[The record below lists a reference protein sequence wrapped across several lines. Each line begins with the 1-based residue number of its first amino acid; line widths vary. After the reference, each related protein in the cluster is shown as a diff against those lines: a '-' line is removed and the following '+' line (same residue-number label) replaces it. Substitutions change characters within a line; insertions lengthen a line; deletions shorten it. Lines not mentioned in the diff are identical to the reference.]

1 MYSSSHS
8 GKVPARRLPDDH
20 AADDN
25 GTKRQKLDATPPE
38 RTLDGADRPARL
50 FEGNPD
56 SPLLVI
62 CDHASAHI
70 PARFKNLGVGPETL
84 ASHAAYDI
92 GALGVAREFSGA
104 LASPLVISGV
114 SRLVI
119 DCNRSPEDEQSMP
132 SQSEIFHIPGN
143 RDISP
148 ADRRDRIENFYRPF
162 HDLIE
167 TICNDMRNLSVM
179 ASIHTFTPVFF
190 GKRRQV
196 DIGLLYDQDR
206 RLADRVY
213 RIARQSSGIRVALN
227 QPYTAQGRF
236 GHTMQR
242 HAAPRGLPHLAFE
255 IRNDW
260 VRDRS
265 EQVRWGRFFA
275 GLMLKAVNELAAS
288 CGRQMN

>member
-1 MYSSSHS
+1 M
-8 GKVPARRLPDDH
+8 DWH
-20 AADDN
+20 AAVD
-25 GTKRQKLDATPPE
+25 GGKRETF
-38 RTLDGADRPARL
+38 DGNDQPARL

-56 SPLLVI
+56 SPLLVV
-62 CDHASAHI
+62 CDHASAYI
-70 PARFKNLGVGPETL
+70 PPRFKNLGVDPRTL

-92 GALGVAREFSGA
+92 GALGVAREFSGM
-104 LASPLVISGV
+104 LDSPLVVSGV

-119 DCNRSPEDEQSMP
+119 DCNRSPDDEQSMP

-143 RDISP
+143 RNIAP
-148 ADRRDRIENFYRPF
+148 ADRRDRIENIYQPF
-162 HDLIE
+162 HDLVEAIANE
-167 TICNDMRNLSVM
+167 MKNLSVM
-179 ASIHTFTPVFF
+179 VSIHTFTPVFF

-206 RLADRVY
+206 RLAEKVHD
-213 RIARQSSGIRVALN
+213 IASQERGVRVALN

-242 HAAPRGLPHLAFE
+242 HADPRGLPHLAFE

-260 VRDRS
+260 VREPT

-275 GLMLKAVNELAAS
+275 GLMLKAVDELAPIVDSA
-288 CGRQMN
+288 